1 MEYLNIVK
9 NNFINTSKIELKLLE
24 NYKNAIVE
32 TSFLIANRIKDGG
45 GVYFMGNGGSAA
57 DSLHLSAE
65 LMGRFYINRNPI
77 KSMALN
83 TNPSLLTEI
92 PNDFTYEELFERQ
105 IEALLNEKD
114 VIFGISTSG
123 NSENIVRGLIKAKEK
138 GAFTIGF
145 TGSAGGEM
153 EEHCDICF
161 KVPSTVTP
169 RIQESHIILGHTI
182 CEIVENILFGKNNQ

>member
-32 TSFLIANRIKDGG
+32 TSFLIANRIKGGG

-65 LMGRFYINRNPI
+65 LMGRFYINRSPI

-123 NSENIVRGLIKAKEK
+123 NSKNIVRGLMKAKEK
-138 GAFTIGF
+138 KTFTIGL
-145 TGSAGGEM
+145 TGNTGGKM
-153 EEHCDICF
+153 EEHCDVCF
-161 KVPSTVTP
+161 KVPSTVIP

-182 CEIVENILFGKNNQ
+182 CEIVENILFGKNNR